1 MQDSKKFALDVATIL
16 VASAFNMFLAFLI
29 SVLLGRYLGAEDLG
43 LYRII
48 ASIYAIVLLIAAL
61 GLPSALIKYV
71 AEYKSDQN
79 RLNEI
84 VSSGII
90 TSLLLAAIAMPALY
104 FLSGPLAYFFHMP
117 RLSDLFKI
125 LSIVFPFILVDQVLL
140 GMFNGLREMKWYA
153 IYYILQG
160 IVTASTTA
168 VLIIYLGFG
177 VTGAV
182 MGMVVAAAVSCI
194 FLSLVSSRYFR
205 PVGKNFFENAKMLL
219 SFSAP
224 IVITNGINTVNYQA
238 DTIVTG
244 YYLNAADVGYYGAS
258 INLSRLLWTI
268 PQAFQMITYP
278 ATSEY
283 WSRNNHAALQ
293 KMIDKSMKYSAYLLS
308 VCGLAFAFFAS
319 DIVGLIYGT
328 KFGDSVLPLQ
338 ILLVGTVI
346 WGVVISIGGSVTGA
360 GRPDI
365 GMRLVAISAI
375 TNLAL
380 NLLLIPVMGIAGA
393 AIATTTSLAVASLV
407 GIYLTVKIVLVKID
421 YKWFGEMMLLLI
433 LSITAFY
440 LLEPISH
447 YLTGVAI
454 LVIFIITIVL
464 FLLEDEDKNYL
475 WVSIKKIKNT
485 LMSLG
490 L

>member
-1 MQDSKKFALDVATIL
+1 MQEAKKFALDVAITL

-48 ASIYAIVLLIAAL
+48 ASIYAIALLIAAM

-71 AEYKSDQN
+71 AEYKNDQK

-90 TSLLLAAIAMPALY
+90 TSLLLAAIAVPTLY
-104 FLSGPLAYFFHMP
+104 FLSGTLAYFFHMP
-117 RLSDLFKI
+117 RLADLFKI
-125 LSIVFPFILVDQVLL
+125 LSVVFPFILVDQIFL

-153 IYYILQG
+153 AYYILQG

-168 VLIIYLGFG
+168 VLIYLGFG

-182 MGMVVAAAVSCI
+182 IGMVMAAAVSCM
-194 FLSLVSSRYFR
+194 FLSLVSARYFR
-205 PVGKNFFENAKMLL
+205 PVGQNFFETTKRLL
-219 SFSAP
+219 TFSAP
-224 IVITNGINTVNYQA
+224 IVVTNGINTVNYQA
-238 DTIVTG
+238 DTVIIG
-244 YYLNAADVGYYGAS
+244 YYLNATDVGYYGAS

-283 WSRNNHAALQ
+283 WSGNNHAALQ
-293 KMIDKSMKYSAYLLS
+293 KMIDKSMKYSACLLS
-308 VCGLAFAFFAS
+308 ISGLAFAFFAS
-319 DIVGLIYGT
+319 EIVRLIYGA

-360 GRPDI
+360 GRPDL

-375 TNLAL
+375 TNLGL
-380 NLLLIPVMGIAGA
+380 NLLLIPLMGIEGA
-393 AIATTTSLAVASLV
+393 AIATTVSLVVASLV

-421 YKWFGEMMLLLI
+421 YRWFGKMTLLI
-433 LSITAFY
+433 ASSFLAFHLLSGFGRYIAGATILFIYA
-440 LLEPISH
+440 IS
-447 YLTGVAI
+447 
-454 LVIFIITIVL
+454 IVV
-464 FLLEDEDKNYL
+464 FLLNDSERNQL
-475 WVSIKKIKNT
+475 LNSIR
-485 LMSLG
+485 L
-490 L
+490 